1 MVEINLSNEFME
13 DIEDGDLI
21 AFSTNKRGIVI
32 EQVIGASISLYN
44 ILVLENSLELYFE
57 EPVPLENIY
66 MITDDVI
73 RKSNNYTIKI
83 EDF

>member
-1 MVEINLSNEFME
+1 MVEFNLSDRIMD

-21 AFSTNKRGIVI
+21 VFSTNKRGIVI

-66 MITDDVI
+66 MITDNVI